1 MGNWLIFQCLERSLI
16 SDLLLPDRASRT
28 VVLSKYSSLEE
39 CRNGENQGEMLMAFR
54 KEGLLDSRRH

>member
-1 MGNWLIFQCLERSLI
+1 MGNWLIFQCLGSSLI
-16 SDLLLPDRASRT
+16 PFLSLPDRASRT

-39 CRNGENQGEMLMAFR
+39 CRNGENQGEMPMAFR